1 MFASS
6 AKSRRGK
13 ATFDP
18 SSKVRG
24 KLRRRHRRR
33 ARRDP
38 RLRDIFSARSTLLGV
53 PVCEMTT
60 RKRAVAARYSAL
72 CAGDETIK
80 EQRGRCISVFG
91 RACGADDVEATP
103 DFRNALERSAPRTA
117 KGESGKT
124 PWPRSGSFDPVSAL
138 QTVKILLYRMPG
150 IVTPLLLPSRAQSNR
165 RVHEYRDAWFHGLHS
180 FKSLLARPFDLPSY
194 YVYFTLEAEARAKV
208 LLEYARL
215 ARDKYPWYPHEQITC
230 VAISLFFSCAK
241 DLIVNYRF
249 EIASVISPAKQPF
262 LRDSIGYRKNGR
274 GQWLR

>member
-1 MFASS
+1 VFASS

-24 KLRRRHRRR
+24 NLRRRHRRR

-91 RACGADDVEATP
+91 RACGADDVEAMP

-117 KGESGKT
+117 KGGSGKT
-124 PWPRSGSFDPVSAL
+124 PWPRSGFFDPVSVL
-138 QTVKILLYRMPG
+138 QVVKILLYRMPG
-150 IVTPLLLPSRAQSNR
+150 IVTPLLLSLARKVIAEFMNTATLDFTDCTLLNPSRKTLWSPELLRLLYVGSRSTRQSFTGIRGAKRRWREINILDTPTNR
-165 RVHEYRDAWFHGLHS
+165 
-180 FKSLLARPFDLPSY
+180 
-194 YVYFTLEAEARAKV
+194 
-208 LLEYARL
+208 
-215 ARDKYPWYPHEQITC
+215 
-230 VAISLFFSCAK
+230 
-241 DLIVNYRF
+241 
-249 EIASVISPAKQPF
+249 
-262 LRDSIGYRKNGR
+262 
-274 GQWLR
+274 